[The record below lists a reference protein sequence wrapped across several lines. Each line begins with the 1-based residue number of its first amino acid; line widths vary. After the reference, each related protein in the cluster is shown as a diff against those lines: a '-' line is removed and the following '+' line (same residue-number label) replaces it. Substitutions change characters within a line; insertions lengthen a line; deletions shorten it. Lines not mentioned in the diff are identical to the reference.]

1 VWAVGGSGENQVNDA
16 VISGASYL
24 IGLGIMF
31 LLFIAL
37 VVVLAILV
45 KMQGDNKRI
54 IQSQSI
60 IGLSRRYLII
70 SYIYP
75 HYNF

>member
-1 VWAVGGSGENQVNDA
+1 LFNFSSTILFIGFCLLVVRAVGGSGENQVNDA

-45 KMQGDNKRI
+45 KNAR
-54 IQSQSI
+54 
-60 IGLSRRYLII
+60 
-70 SYIYP
+70 
-75 HYNF
+75 

>member
-1 VWAVGGSGENQVNDA
+1 MNKRGQELTIGGLVISILLFIGFCLLVVWAVGGSGENQVNDA

-45 KMQGDNKRI
+45 KNAR
-54 IQSQSI
+54 
-60 IGLSRRYLII
+60 
-70 SYIYP
+70 
-75 HYNF
+75 

>member
-45 KMQGDNKRI
+45 KNAR
-54 IQSQSI
+54 
-60 IGLSRRYLII
+60 
-70 SYIYP
+70 
-75 HYNF
+75 